1 MSGYDTYRYLIDCSL
16 GNIKDVDFSIR
27 PEYWERSAVLKFF
40 ETPKGGGVVR
50 KIEGLDYL
58 KNEPDIKHFRL
69 NFGIGDRIENARN
82 DNARIGFYIA
92 CSETMQ
98 KLQSVMRNVDN
109 KFTILY

>member
-1 MSGYDTYRYLIDCSL
+1 MQSGLVFGFTHAEYKYEDGEFYLIEIGARGGGAMISSCITQYMSGYDTYRYLIDCSL

-58 KNEPDIKHFRL
+58 KND
-69 NFGIGDRIENARN
+69 G
-82 DNARIGFYIA
+82 
-92 CSETMQ
+92 
-98 KLQSVMRNVDN
+98 
-109 KFTILY
+109 